1 MFHRVWPE
9 SGRDRNCER
18 KGEFCACLEDLQR
31 ALDPAERRDWL
42 EWREEDLIDDVVDAE
57 ESSRE
62 RTVPMSRARELSSR
76 GAAIFFTETDMVG
89 QETPGV
95 VRPTTIFALSI
106 LGSLSVSKWV
116 LGVESDPEL
125 ELGLEEEEFL
135 GAMRSPSWR
144 VEYD

>member
-1 MFHRVWPE
+1 
-9 SGRDRNCER
+9 
-18 KGEFCACLEDLQR
+18 
-31 ALDPAERRDWL
+31 LDPAERRDWL